1 MSGRRSRFG
10 LLPAEL
16 RDPFAC
22 ESERLDGACANI
34 ILQPIG
40 CRPFLTPIGY
50 RIMLGLG
57 DIMTLRISRPEDI
70 GALVRD
76 RRHAIGLSQTDLGLR
91 LNVSRKWISELERG
105 KATAHLGLVLEAL
118 KALGVALAADHEGLS
133 DAPIPSVQRGSG
145 KRPPISIKDIVDG

>member
-1 MSGRRSRFG
+1 
-10 LLPAEL
+10 
-16 RDPFAC
+16 
-22 ESERLDGACANI
+22 
-34 ILQPIG
+34 
-40 CRPFLTPIGY
+40 
-50 RIMLGLG
+50 MLGLG